1 MLEENKE
8 LENKIRTQI
17 LNAYENENKDKEQQ
31 IKEANRKIK
40 IQEQSLEKALK
51 DLENYNE
58 AKEKI
63 IDLELENAKSN
74 NLVDSLREQVAIL
87 ELNNDKSLM
96 SKIESLKNLDQY
108 STKYKDIKLDLFKDP
123 KFAEYKE
130 LENEINI
137 LILEINQKL
146 KTLTDERGCH
156 HAGN

>member
-1 MLEENKE
+1 MKKINNKVDE
-8 LENKIRTQI
+8 LINI
-17 LNAYENENKDKEQQ
+17 LNNDSRIKRLYE
-31 IKEANRKIK
+31 
-40 IQEQSLEKALK
+40 LK
-51 DLENYNE
+51 
-58 AKEKI
+58 
-63 IDLELENAKSN
+63 
-74 NLVDSLREQVAIL
+74 V

-108 STKYKDIKLDLFKDP
+108 STKYKDIKLDLFKNS
-123 KFAEYKE
+123 KFVEYKE